1 MYELSFQI
9 FIFIHIRPPFRLSR
23 STYYLSPSLF
33 LLSFLWFHHWILWN
47 ISIFYF
53 FMPRCHAHNVLLL
66 SIQTIKCNEQA
77 RKQLIQPTSLH
88 LHSTAVPLNHWA
100 TQLHRHTHRHCRTTQ
115 QNPSNPTNPATRL
128 LFEIISH
135 CSSQIDL
142 ELFVHRQ
149 APAGIHNEVNRAWL
163 SATKVCQP

>member
-9 FIFIHIRPPFRLSR
+9 FIFIHIRRPPFRLSR
-23 STYYLSPSLF
+23 STSLPLSLS
-33 LLSFLWFHHWILWN
+33 LSFCSH
-47 ISIFYF
+47 FYDFIIGSWTFLF
-53 FMPRCHAHNVLLL
+53 FPCPVAMPI

-88 LHSTAVPLNHWA
+88 HRTTEPLSHPA
-100 TQLHRHTHRHCRTTQ
+100 TQTHSQALPNHPTTQ
-115 QNPSNPTNPATRL
+115 SNPTNPTTRL

-149 APAGIHNEVNRAWL
+149 AAAGIHNEVNRAWL